1 MRGREMTV
9 AILDQV
15 QMLDQQI
22 APTLALAKERTYFL
36 KGARI
41 DLATLWRARRPA
53 SAAALAMFGRHCL
66 RRLGQG
72 HRFLLERKN
81 VNGNRV
87 LRTVCRSLEQADD
100 PAVRPDIDGVC
111 RRDFGQARHGHDLPA
126 DSNHEL
132 G

>member
-1 MRGREMTV
+1 MTV

-22 APTLALAKERTYFL
+22 ASTLALAKERAYFV
-36 KGARI
+36 KRARI
-41 DLATLWRARRPA
+41 DLATLWRARAPA
-53 SAAALAMFGRHCL
+53 SAATPAMLGRQCL

-87 LRTVCRSLEQADD
+87 LQAVCRA
-100 PAVRPDIDGVC
+100 
-111 RRDFGQARHGHDLPA
+111 
-126 DSNHEL
+126 
-132 G
+132 